1 MLKLS
6 DASLDIP
13 KLNNFFLR
21 LPLLPSVAVSSSVSL
36 GNMMFTLETI
46 LGPLWVS
53 VAGIEKIS
61 YLNIIG
67 IVLVVLFLLFNG
79 IMTIRYS

>member
-1 MLKLS
+1 
-6 DASLDIP
+6 
-13 KLNNFFLR
+13 
-21 LPLLPSVAVSSSVSL
+21 
-36 GNMMFTLETI
+36 MMFTLETI

-53 VAGIEKIS
+53 VAGIERIS

>member
-1 MLKLS
+1 
-6 DASLDIP
+6 
-13 KLNNFFLR
+13 
-21 LPLLPSVAVSSSVSL
+21 
-36 GNMMFTLETI
+36 MMFTLETI

-53 VAGIEKIS
+53 IAGIERIS